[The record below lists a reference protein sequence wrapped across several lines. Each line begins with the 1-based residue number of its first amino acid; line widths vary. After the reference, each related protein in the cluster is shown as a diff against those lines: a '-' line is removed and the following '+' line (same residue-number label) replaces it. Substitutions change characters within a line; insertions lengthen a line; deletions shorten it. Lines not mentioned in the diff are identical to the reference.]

1 MRMFYTR
8 VLLCVH
14 VTRPFRS
21 VPENGISVNKG
32 ELSRLQGAVYL
43 VLHRKRIAPVAPD
56 FIGREGSFC
65 SDTASL
71 RKGVYMST
79 NGIGKIEQFQSG
91 TARKQVEAD
100 IGYSFRKPYL
110 LAQAFTRKSYTE
122 EMLTAWTNPGGEAGA
137 ESNETLEF
145 IGDKALDLVVMRKLI
160 DRYGEFRE
168 FPASCRVEGHFL
180 ASAFRSARS
189 EGNMTE
195 LKSALVCRETLA
207 AEIERLGWSRYL
219 IMSNGDELQ
228 NVENGQ
234 KARED
239 LFEAVFGAVAL
250 DCGWNFGILSDVAER
265 MLLLGE
271 KLDNGFGKEN
281 AVGDLQTVMQRKFH
295 LMPEY
300 TYRETKNG
308 FSCTVRLFDDTVGIV
323 WSCPT
328 VFSGIGKSKKEAA
341 VEAASEALEWLR
353 RCSAVEKRIRDL
365 VGNPTEERAVNQL
378 QELWQKKYEIGGKP
392 IGKPVYVIVAA
403 ETDPVTGNATWQ
415 CACSIEGRDMEETI
429 VADTKA
435 EAKQF
440 AAFCMLSRLVQ
451 EEATRDA
458 EDVGC

>member
-1 MRMFYTR
+1 
-8 VLLCVH
+8 
-14 VTRPFRS
+14 
-21 VPENGISVNKG
+21 
-32 ELSRLQGAVYL
+32 
-43 VLHRKRIAPVAPD
+43 
-56 FIGREGSFC
+56 
-65 SDTASL
+65 
-71 RKGVYMST
+71 
-79 NGIGKIEQFQSG
+79 
-91 TARKQVEAD
+91 
-100 IGYSFRKPYL
+100 
-110 LAQAFTRKSYTE
+110 
-122 EMLTAWTNPGGEAGA
+122 
-137 ESNETLEF
+137 
-145 IGDKALDLVVMRKLI
+145 
-160 DRYGEFRE
+160 
-168 FPASCRVEGHFL
+168 
-180 ASAFRSARS
+180 
-189 EGNMTE
+189 MTK

-308 FSCTVRLFDDTVGIV
+308 FSCTVRLFDDAVGIV

-341 VEAASEALEWLR
+341 AEAASEALEWLR

-415 CACSIEGRDMEETI
+415 CACSIEGRDLEETI